1 MKYNRLKFR
10 KQNLYILPILKKLI
24 FLSFIIIAS
33 IGICICAN
41 ARNNRSQRQNVAVKQ
56 HEEVI
61 PRGDCVTIILI
72 NFRKDLPLVR
82 FKNPHITTRIY
93 DEIKRKKYLKSKD
106 DSLFI
111 ALTPDSTLILSLS
124 RNGIWVNSGK
134 TYKER
139 CEHAYCDFVG
149 HIKYNHRIIPIITDK
164 YHPISWI
171 ELDSTQTVN
180 DSIIFNGF
188 SKWRIWS
195 IIPVSSMLSEP
206 EPIDSLTRNEMI
218 HSWFDR

>member
-1 MKYNRLKFR
+1 MKISAFFE
-10 KQNLYILPILKKLI
+10 KQLICILIIIGILPFGIL
-24 FLSFIIIAS
+24 
-33 IGICICAN
+33 AN
-41 ARNNRSQRQNVAVKQ
+41 ARNKRSQRQNVAVKQ

-164 YHPISWI
+164 YHPI
-171 ELDSTQTVN
+171 
-180 DSIIFNGF
+180 
-188 SKWRIWS
+188 
-195 IIPVSSMLSEP
+195 
-206 EPIDSLTRNEMI
+206 
-218 HSWFDR
+218 

>member
-1 MKYNRLKFR
+1 MKISAFFE
-10 KQNLYILPILKKLI
+10 KQLICILIIIGILPFGIL
-24 FLSFIIIAS
+24 
-33 IGICICAN
+33 AN
-41 ARNNRSQRQNVAVKQ
+41 ARNKRSHRQNVAVKQ

>member
-1 MKYNRLKFR
+1 MEHLFFSKKPIL
-10 KQNLYILPILKKLI
+10 LLIIIGILPFGIL
-24 FLSFIIIAS
+24 
-33 IGICICAN
+33 AN
-41 ARNNRSQRQNVAVKQ
+41 ARNKRSQRQNVAIKQ
-56 HEEVI
+56 HEEVV

-82 FKNPHITTRIY
+82 FKNPHITTKIY
-93 DEIKRKKYLKSKD
+93 DEINKKKYLQSTD
-106 DSLFI
+106 DTLFI

-139 CEHAYCDFVG
+139 CEHAYCDVVG
-149 HIKYNHRIIPIITDK
+149 HIKLNNRIIPIITDK

-188 SKWRIWS
+188 SKWGIWS
-195 IIPVSSMLSEP
+195 IIPVGGMLSEP

>member
-1 MKYNRLKFR
+1 MKISAFFE
-10 KQNLYILPILKKLI
+10 KQLICILIIIGILPFGIL
-24 FLSFIIIAS
+24 
-33 IGICICAN
+33 AN
-41 ARNNRSQRQNVAVKQ
+41 ARNKRSHRQNNTT
-56 HEEVI
+56 EEKI
-61 PRGDCVTIILI
+61 DLDRFFIDDSNIFI
-72 NFRKDLPLVR
+72 NIFRKDLPLVR